1 MIVCLKK
8 KHKHT
13 ILEMSVNTTSNDQ
26 EIEGEEVCIGNDGC
40 PVILD
45 HSPITPATPRE
56 SPSTPSGKSK
66 SKSFVQSIK
75 GAFYDEFHFEETPE
89 YANSLKRM
97 IIDGSDILSLT
108 PTDINNMSLEKVNSL
123 LAQLHIEGNLR
134 KKGFRGFQMWKRRYF
149 EVIGDTMMYFEVLL
163 FHLFLYRLEIGKH
176 QENVVKSRWM
186 EK

>member
-1 MIVCLKK
+1 MIVCLK

-149 EVIGDTMMYFEVLL
+149 EVIGDTMMYFEVFL